1 MKIDAVR
8 RPRCA
13 STHHFSRLFRD
24 ATGLSPHRYVTSRR
38 IEVARTRLERSDAP
52 LCAIA
57 LDSGFGS
64 QANFTRAFR
73 KATGTTPGQYR
84 SLQR

>member
-1 MKIDAVR
+1 
-8 RPRCA
+8 
-13 STHHFSRLFRD
+13 
-24 ATGLSPHRYVTSRR
+24 VTSRR
-38 IEVARTRLERSDAP
+38 IEAARTRLVRSDAP